1 MKSKS
6 HVIKSLKEGRF
17 DKKDYNLE
25 HTIISGEDGGL
36 YLLINS
42 TKFNSY

>member
-1 MKSKS
+1 MRSKLKSQI
-6 HVIKSLKEGRF
+6 IKSLKEGRF
-17 DKKDYNLE
+17 DKKDYNLD

-42 TKFNSY
+42 S